1 MAAKVGLFPSSS
13 LTTSPH
19 AIAAAPTNAPRP
31 RGARG
36 LASPG
41 RSAAAM
47 DAFHVSSQAAEPLL
61 RTTGAAAAA
70 AAAATATSNP
80 RLCVRNP
87 DPNPL
92 RPNYSR
98 RRFFYSGAR
107 CGHMRRAARRP
118 PAVAPEM
125 ARPGRSSRGRPSSF
139 RLLFG
144 YDIGAT
150 SGACISL
157 QSVELSGTTW
167 FSLSSIQLGLVAS
180 GSLYGALGGSLLA
193 YRVADFLGRRIE
205 LVTAAA
211 LYISGAL
218 VTGFAPDFVLLIIG
232 RLLYGIGIGLAM
244 HGAPLYIAETSPS
257 RIRGT
262 LISLKELFIVLGIL
276 TGYLVGSLEIDVV
289 GGWRYMF
296 GFGAP
301 LAVIMAI
308 GMWNLP
314 PSPRWLLLRAVQ
326 GKASVEDNKKKAIQ
340 ALRSLRGR
348 FRSDRVLADEIDDTL
363 LSIKAAYAEQESE
376 GNIWKMF
383 EGASLKALIIG
394 GGLVLFQQITG
405 QPSVLYYATSILQT
419 AGFAA
424 ASDAAKVSI
433 LIGLFKLLM
442 TGVAV
447 FKVDDLGRRPLLIG
461 GIGGIAVSLFLL
473 AAYYKILNS
482 FPFVAV
488 GALLLYVGSYQVS
501 FGPISWLMV
510 SEIFPLRTRG
520 RGISLAVLTN
530 FGSNALVTFAF
541 SPLQEFLGPANIFLL
556 FGAISLLSLVFVIL
570 KVPETKG
577 LNLEEI
583 ESKLLK

>member
-1 MAAKVGLFPSSS
+1 MAAKLGLSP
-13 LTTSPH
+13 LPLATSAR
-19 AIAAAPTNAPRP
+19 AIAPPPAISPRP

-36 LASPG
+36 FASPG
-41 RSAAAM
+41 RSTAAM

-61 RTTGAAAAA
+61 RTTGAASAAA
-70 AAAATATSNP
+70 AASNP
-80 RLCVRNP
+80 RHRVRHP
-87 DPNPL
+87 DPNPP

-107 CGHMRRAARRP
+107 CGQMRWAARRP

-139 RLLFG
+139 RKIAPLSIYLS
-144 YDIGAT
+144 A
-150 SGACISL
+150 
-157 QSVELSGTTW
+157 ELSGTTW

-218 VTGFAPDFVLLIIG
+218 VTGFAPDFVVLIIG
-232 RLLYGIGIGLAM
+232 RLLYGIGIG
-244 HGAPLYIAETSPS
+244 
-257 RIRGT
+257 
-262 LISLKELFIVLGIL
+262 L

-326 GKASVEDNKKKAIQ
+326 GKESVEDNKKKAIQ

-348 FRSDRVLADEIDDTL
+348 SRSDRVLADEIDDTL

-376 GNIWKMF
+376 GNIWKIF
-383 EGASLKALIIG
+383 EGASLKAFIIG

-473 AAYYKILNS
+473 AAYYKILNT

-577 LNLEEI
+577 LTLEEI

>member
-80 RLCVRNP
+80 RLRVRNP
-87 DPNPL
+87 DPNPP

-98 RRFFYSGAR
+98 RRFFYPGAR

-139 RLLFG
+139 RKIAPL
-144 YDIGAT
+144 
-150 SGACISL
+150 SISL
-157 QSVELSGTTW
+157 SAELSGTTW

-232 RLLYGIGIGLAM
+232 RLLYGIGIG
-244 HGAPLYIAETSPS
+244 
-257 RIRGT
+257 
-262 LISLKELFIVLGIL
+262 L

-577 LNLEEI
+577 LTLEEI

>member
-80 RLCVRNP
+80 RLRVRTHAQ
-87 DPNPL
+87 
-92 RPNYSR
+92 
-98 RRFFYSGAR
+98 GGEA
-107 CGHMRRAARRP
+107 
-118 PAVAPEM
+118 
-125 ARPGRSSRGRPSSF
+125 PSSGGAGDGAAGKEF
-139 RLLFG
+139 SWSSIILPFLFPALGGLLFG

-157 QSVELSGTTW
+157 QSAELSGTTW

-232 RLLYGIGIGLAM
+232 RLLYGIGIG
-244 HGAPLYIAETSPS
+244 
-257 RIRGT
+257 
-262 LISLKELFIVLGIL
+262 L

-577 LNLEEI
+577 LTLEEI

>member
-47 DAFHVSSQAAEPLL
+47 DAFHVSSHAAEPLL

-70 AAAATATSNP
+70 AATATSNP
-80 RLCVRNP
+80 RLRVRNP
-87 DPNPL
+87 DPNPP

-139 RLLFG
+139 RKIAHL
-144 YDIGAT
+144 
-150 SGACISL
+150 SISL
-157 QSVELSGTTW
+157 SAELSGTTW

-232 RLLYGIGIGLAM
+232 RLLYGIGIGL
-244 HGAPLYIAETSPS
+244 
-257 RIRGT
+257 
-262 LISLKELFIVLGIL
+262 

-340 ALRSLRGR
+340 ALRSLRGCS
-348 FRSDRVLADEIDDTL
+348 RSDRVLADEIDDTL

-577 LNLEEI
+577 LTLEEI

>member
-80 RLCVRNP
+80 RLRVRNP
-87 DPNPL
+87 DPNPP

-98 RRFFYSGAR
+98 RRFFYPGAR

-157 QSVELSGTTW
+157 QSAELSGTTW

-232 RLLYGIGIGLAM
+232 RLLYGIGIG
-244 HGAPLYIAETSPS
+244 
-257 RIRGT
+257 
-262 LISLKELFIVLGIL
+262 L

-577 LNLEEI
+577 LTLEEI

>member
-80 RLCVRNP
+80 RLRVRNP
-87 DPNPL
+87 DPNPP

-98 RRFFYSGAR
+98 RRFFYPGAR

-157 QSVELSGTTW
+157 QSAELSGTTW

-218 VTGFAPDFVLLIIG
+218 VTGFAPDFVLLIMG
-232 RLLYGIGIGLAM
+232 RLLYGIGIG
-244 HGAPLYIAETSPS
+244 
-257 RIRGT
+257 
-262 LISLKELFIVLGIL
+262 L

-577 LNLEEI
+577 LTLEEI

>member
-61 RTTGAAAAA
+61 RTTGPAAAA

-80 RLCVRNP
+80 RLRVRNP
-87 DPNPL
+87 DPNPP

-98 RRFFYSGAR
+98 RRFFYPGAR

-139 RLLFG
+139 RKIAPL
-144 YDIGAT
+144 
-150 SGACISL
+150 SISL
-157 QSVELSGTTW
+157 SAELSGTTW

-577 LNLEEI
+577 LTLEEI

>member
-1 MAAKVGLFPSSS
+1 MAAKLGLSP
-13 LTTSPH
+13 LPLATSAR
-19 AIAAAPTNAPRP
+19 AIAPPPAISPRP

-36 LASPG
+36 FASPG
-41 RSAAAM
+41 RSTAAM

-61 RTTGAAAAA
+61 RTTGAASAAA
-70 AAAATATSNP
+70 AASNP
-80 RLCVRNP
+80 RHRVRHP
-87 DPNPL
+87 DPNPP

-107 CGHMRRAARRP
+107 CGQMRWAARRP

-125 ARPGRSSRGRPSSF
+125 ARPGRSSRGRPF
-139 RLLFG
+139 LFPALGGLLFG

-150 SGACISL
+150 SGASISL
-157 QSVELSGTTW
+157 QSAELSGTTW

-218 VTGFAPDFVLLIIG
+218 VTGFAPDFVVLIIG

-326 GKASVEDNKKKAIQ
+326 GKESVEDNKKKAIQ

-348 FRSDRVLADEIDDTL
+348 SRSDRVLADEIDDTL

-376 GNIWKMF
+376 GNIWKIF
-383 EGASLKALIIG
+383 EGASLKAFIIG

-473 AAYYKILNS
+473 AAYYKILNT

-577 LNLEEI
+577 LTLEEI

>member
-47 DAFHVSSQAAEPLL
+47 DAFHMSSQAAEPLL

-80 RLCVRNP
+80 RLRVRNP
-87 DPNPL
+87 DPNPP

-139 RLLFG
+139 RKIAPL
-144 YDIGAT
+144 
-150 SGACISL
+150 SISL
-157 QSVELSGTTW
+157 SAELSGTTW

-232 RLLYGIGIGLAM
+232 RLLYGIGIG
-244 HGAPLYIAETSPS
+244 
-257 RIRGT
+257 
-262 LISLKELFIVLGIL
+262 L

-577 LNLEEI
+577 LTLEEI